1 MHRKNIRNSLNFR
14 NHLLNGS
21 DMSIPVGM
29 YLRTSSATNIDGDSQ
44 DRQVTAIESYAKAN
58 GMEIAVKVS
67 DLAVKGSDSI
77 HDRKGFAKLIDY
89 CVNNKVNIILCEN
102 ASRFA
107 RDVIVQELG
116 YRELKALNLQ
126 LIPVDAPDYFT
137 GDSPSLNMIRQILG
151 AVSEFEKSN
160 LVNKLRG
167 ARERLRKKN
176 GKCEGRKSLQ
186 EIYGTLRFKKLINRT
201 WTLNDQGLSYAKVGL
216 ALAKQ
221 GWVQPSSG
229 RPFNKSQV
237 MRLLNQKGDV

>member
-1 MHRKNIRNSLNFR
+1 MPNVNYISSRGN
-14 NHLLNGS
+14 
-21 DMSIPVGM
+21 MSIPVGM

-44 DRQVTAIESYAKAN
+44 DRQVDAIESYAKAN

-77 HDRKGFAKLIDY
+77 HDRKGFAKLIQY
-89 CVNNKVNIILCEN
+89 CLDNNVDTILCEN

-160 LVNKLRG
+160 LVHKLRVS
-167 ARERLRKKN
+167 RERIKAKK
-176 GKCEGRKSLQ
+176 GKCEGRKSLM
-186 EIYGTLRFKKLINRT
+186 EHYGNDKFNKLKKEVKKLRGN
-201 WTLNDQGLSYAKVGL
+201 LPLDES
-216 ALAKQ
+216 
-221 GWVQPSSG
+221 
-229 RPFNKSQV
+229 
-237 MRLLNQKGDV
+237 

>member
-1 MHRKNIRNSLNFR
+1 
-14 NHLLNGS
+14 
-21 DMSIPVGM
+21 MSVPVGM

-44 DRQVTAIESYAKAN
+44 DRQTQAIEEYAKAN

-77 HDRKGFAKLIDY
+77 HDRKGFAKLIQHCID
-89 CVNNKVNIILCEN
+89 NSISTILCEN

-160 LVNKLRG
+160 LVHKLRG
-167 ARERLRKKN
+167 ARERMKAKN
-176 GKCEGRKSLQ
+176 GKCEGRKSLL
-186 EIYGTLRFKKLINRT
+186 EHYGKEKFNLLKKEVKKLRGKGVSYQKATII
-201 WTLNDQGLSYAKVGL
+201 LSEQGYL
-216 ALAKQ
+216 
-221 GWVQPSSG
+221 QPTTG
-229 RPFNKSQV
+229 RPLHKSQLT
-237 MRLLNQKGDV
+237 RL